1 MEKKYYFRGL
11 GLGIIVTAVIMGI
24 ALSGGGKTIEM
35 TDDEV
40 IARARELGM
49 TEDTRLLEPSVE
61 EEKEPDG
68 ANINT
73 GEAEASAREKEG
85 QDSPDGEADTA
96 QAEQKPVVDTPE
108 PIQNQKSDTEK
119 PTAGTA
125 PTAASPKP
133 DTNEMTK
140 QDDVVKSLD
149 DRIKESNAESDKAQ
163 ELRTGTFHIPAN
175 ATDEQIARIVTG
187 QK

>member
-24 ALSGGGKTIEM
+24 ALSGGGKTSEM

-73 GEAEASAREKEG
+73 GEAEQPVKKDVAVKAGAGGAARGEEGEGRRKEREERKG
-85 QDSPDGEADTA
+85 REEGEGR
-96 QAEQKPVVDTPE
+96 EEGKGGRE
-108 PIQNQKSDTEK
+108 GSEEGRSRGRRGTE
-119 PTAGTA
+119 G
-125 PTAASPKP
+125 
-133 DTNEMTK
+133 
-140 QDDVVKSLD
+140 
-149 DRIKESNAESDKAQ
+149 
-163 ELRTGTFHIPAN
+163 G
-175 ATDEQIARIVTG
+175 
-187 QK
+187 